1 MLILSRRCGEAI
13 VVDERIKLTV
23 LSIKGK
29 QIRIGIEAPD
39 DVSVHREEI
48 YERIISGEAVD
59 YTGGRSS
66 SRSDKLS
73 ACHTDPLKGSNA
85 ADSNADHNVDSDGK

>member
-13 VVDERIKLTV
+13 FVDERIKLTV

-48 YERIISGEAVD
+48 YERIVSGEAVAF
-59 YTGGRSS
+59 TGAPSS
-66 SRSDKLS
+66 EKQVS
-73 ACHTDPLKGSNA
+73 ACRADPYSGSNA
-85 ADSNADHNVDSDGK
+85 ADSNADRDGDSDGK

>member
-13 VVDERIKLTV
+13 VIDERIKLTV

-48 YERIISGEAVD
+48 YERIVSGEAVD
-59 YTGGRSS
+59 YAGGPS
-66 SRSDKLS
+66 SRPDK
-73 ACHTDPLKGSNA
+73 ANA